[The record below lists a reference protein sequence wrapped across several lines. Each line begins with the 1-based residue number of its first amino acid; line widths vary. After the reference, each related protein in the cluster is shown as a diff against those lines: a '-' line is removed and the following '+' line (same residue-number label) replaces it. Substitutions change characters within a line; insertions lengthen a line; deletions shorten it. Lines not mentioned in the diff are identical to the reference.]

1 MANAPVAL
9 GGPPQWATDQHN
21 ILLHTLHW
29 NQDEARINHFNT
41 QISLAKMSRWTA
53 ARTFNASCH
62 HDSEPLQALD
72 LLPVLIP
79 MPVVPAPPA
88 PGAALALPALFVAP
102 PIILPAPP
110 PNFPATKGA
119 LRNLQSN
126 ALAVLLA
133 AYGQAVP
140 VTHMLRR
147 TAFASFV
154 GVRL

>member
-1 MANAPVAL
+1 
-9 GGPPQWATDQHN
+9 
-21 ILLHTLHW
+21 
-29 NQDEARINHFNT
+29 
-41 QISLAKMSRWTA
+41 
-53 ARTFNASCH
+53 
-62 HDSEPLQALD
+62 
-72 LLPVLIP
+72 

-88 PGAALALPALFVAP
+88 PGAVLALPAPFVAP

-119 LRNLQSN
+119 LRNLQCKLITACAFNICSTHRLSAAN

-140 VTHMLRR
+140 ATHVLRR